1 MRFERLAHTS
11 DRVRRRG
18 ARLAKIEALQ
28 TLLAELPRE
37 LIRPSVALLSGVL
50 PNGKIGIGMAALRAA
65 RPESWAQE
73 TRWSVEQVLATFD
86 GIAATKGQ
94 GSKQRK
100 LDQLSELLSG
110 ATETEGDF
118 LLRLLIGELR
128 QGALEGVMIDAL
140 ARHTELELE
149 RVRRAAMVAGDLSAV
164 AEAVL
169 TRGAA
174 GLEDFQ
180 VEVFRP
186 LQPMLAQPAESAAEA
201 LEGIDRAAIDLKLDG
216 VRVQIH
222 RRGDEVRIYS
232 RRLNDVTRSVPEV
245 VEAALRWPASSFIA
259 DGETYLQGPSGVPL
273 PFQATM
279 SRFGRRTDVEEARRK
294 SPLEVRI
301 FDLLYLE
308 DQDLTERPLAERWRA
323 LEALVGDGELVPRR
337 IVDSL
342 EAAEDFFDEA
352 LGQGHEGAMVK
363 DLDSDYKA
371 GTRSSGWKK
380 LKTAHTLD
388 LVVLAA
394 EWGSGRRRGKLSN
407 LHLGAR
413 SEDGEFVMLGKTFKG
428 LTDRLLEWQTREL
441 LARRL
446 DPSQPDHPVEG
457 SWVVPVRPELVVEIA
472 FNNVQSSSQYP
483 GGMALRFA
491 RVKRYR
497 DDKSAEQANTL
508 EDVRAVFAKE
518 LETTRGSD

>member
-1 MRFERLAHTS
+1 MRFERLAQTS

-18 ARLAKIEALQ
+18 ARLAKIDALQ
-28 TLLAELPRE
+28 SLLAELPGD
-37 LIRPSVALLSGVL
+37 LIRPAVALLSGVL
-50 PNGKIGIGMAALRAA
+50 PNGKIGIGTAALRAA
-65 RPESWAQE
+65 RPESWAE
-73 TRWSVEQVLATFD
+73 EPRWTVGEVLDTFD
-86 GIAATKGQ
+86 RIAATKGQ
-94 GSKQRK
+94 GSKQKK
-100 LDQLSELLSG
+100 LDLLSELLSG
-110 ATETEGDF
+110 ATDQEGDF
-118 LLRLLIGELR
+118 LLRLLVGELR

-140 ARHTELELE
+140 ARHTEIELE
-149 RVRRAAMVAGDLSAV
+149 RVRRAAMVAGDLPAV
-164 AEAVL
+164 AEALL
-169 TRGAA
+169 TLGAD
-174 GLEDFQ
+174 GLADFR

-222 RRGDEVRIYS
+222 RSEDRVRVYS

-245 VEAALRWPASSFIA
+245 VEATLRWPARSFIA
-259 DGETYLQGPSGVPL
+259 DGETYLPGPQGIPL

-279 SRFGRRTDVEEARRK
+279 SRFGRRTNVEKARRK
-294 SPLEVRI
+294 SPLEVRL
-301 FDLLYLE
+301 FDLLFL
-308 DQDLTERPLAERWRA
+308 DDVDLTEKPLAERWRA
-323 LEALVGDGELVPRR
+323 LEGLVGESEMVPHTT
-337 IVDSL
+337 VDSV
-342 EAAEDFFDEA
+342 EAAEEFFEA
-352 LGQGHEGAMVK
+352 ALDQGHEGAMVK

-394 EWGSGRRRGKLSN
+394 EWGSGRRQGKLSN

-413 SEDGEFVMLGKTFKG
+413 SQDGQFVMLGKTFKG

-446 DPSQPDHPVEG
+446 DPEQPDQPTDG
-457 SWVVPVRPELVVEIA
+457 NWVVPVRPELVVEVA
-472 FNNVQSSSQYP
+472 FNNVQASSQYP

-497 DDKSAEQANTL
+497 PDKGAEQANTI
-508 EDVRAVFAKE
+508 EDVRSLFEREHGASV
-518 LETTRGSD
+518 